1 MSPEG
6 GPTGS
11 TQEISAAIAQITERA
26 QVLVRDEIDLAKLE
40 LTGKAKT
47 LGTGAA
53 VAAAAGGFLFFAT
66 MLILEGLSWLA
77 WYELFPDS
85 EFFWGFFL
93 VAAILLVV
101 AALAGFFAYRAL
113 QTKPTPDMAIAE
125 AHLIRETIAPHE
137 AAPGAPG
144 VPPVGTVAVP
154 PAAAPVAPPPTPAPP
169 VAPPPAPA
177 PPPESPEPPADPTSP
192 S

>member
-1 MSPEG
+1 MSPDPA
-6 GPTGS
+6 PTGS

-26 QVLVRDEIDLAKLE
+26 QTLIRDEIDLAKLE
-40 LTGKAKT
+40 VTGKAKT
-47 LGTGAA
+47 LGIGAA
-53 VAAAAGGFLFFAT
+53 VAAAAGGFLFFST
-66 MLILEGLSWLA
+66 MLLLEGLAWLA

-93 VAAILLVV
+93 VAGILLVV

-125 AHLIRETIAPHE
+125 AQLIRETIAPHDPLVMP
-137 AAPGAPG
+137 AS
-144 VPPVGTVAVP
+144 VPIPVDVSVP
-154 PAAAPVAPPPTPAPP
+154 PAAPVPPVPPPPDLSPP
-169 VAPPPAPA
+169 TD
-177 PPPESPEPPADPTSP
+177 STSP